1 MTIQLAQNIRTFRKQ
16 RTLTQ
21 EQLAEVLGVTV
32 GAVYKWEAGLSLPE
46 LTMLME
52 LAAFFDTSVDV
63 LLGYELQDNRLEA
76 TVERLKNFRIQ
87 KNREGLGEAEKALK
101 KYPNSFEIAYQAAAI
116 YQCFGTESG
125 EKQLLHRAM
134 ELLEGTR
141 KLLPQNKDP
150 RINDSTLCGD
160 MAGILFCQKRPQDAV
175 ELLQKHNAN
184 GIYSDL
190 IGNILVGDCHRPE
203 EALPYLSEGLLRS
216 IASLVRIVMGYTN
229 LYLKRKD
236 YASAQLVLTWGISLF
251 SGLKDGE
258 KISFLDK
265 LNAVL
270 LICLAFAQWKTG
282 AEEKAGSTLIQARTS
297 ARIFDAAPEYRP
309 DALRFIMPGE
319 QAGVYD
325 DLGLTAQDGAENAVA
340 SMEDPTFAALWQEV
354 CAYEA

>member
-16 RTLTQ
+16 RALTQ

-52 LAAFFDTSVDV
+52 LAVFFDTSVDV

-116 YQCFGTESG
+116 YQYFGTESG

-175 ELLQKHNAN
+175 ELLQN
-184 GIYSDL
+184 
-190 IGNILVGDCHRPE
+190 
-203 EALPYLSEGLLRS
+203 
-216 IASLVRIVMGYTN
+216 
-229 LYLKRKD
+229 
-236 YASAQLVLTWGISLF
+236 
-251 SGLKDGE
+251 
-258 KISFLDK
+258 
-265 LNAVL
+265 
-270 LICLAFAQWKTG
+270 
-282 AEEKAGSTLIQARTS
+282 
-297 ARIFDAAPEYRP
+297 
-309 DALRFIMPGE
+309 IMP
-319 QAGVYD
+319 
-325 DLGLTAQDGAENAVA
+325 TAFTVI
-340 SMEDPTFAALWQEV
+340 L
-354 CAYEA
+354 

>member
-1 MTIQLAQNIRTFRKQ
+1 
-16 RTLTQ
+16 
-21 EQLAEVLGVTV
+21 
-32 GAVYKWEAGLSLPE
+32 
-46 LTMLME
+46 
-52 LAAFFDTSVDV
+52 
-63 LLGYELQDNRLEA
+63 
-76 TVERLKNFRIQ
+76 
-87 KNREGLGEAEKALK
+87 
-101 KYPNSFEIAYQAAAI
+101 
-116 YQCFGTESG
+116 
-125 EKQLLHRAM
+125 M

-175 ELLQKHNAN
+175 ELLQNHNAN

-190 IGNILVGDCHRPE
+190 IGNILAGDCHRPE

-229 LYLKRKD
+229 LYLNRKD